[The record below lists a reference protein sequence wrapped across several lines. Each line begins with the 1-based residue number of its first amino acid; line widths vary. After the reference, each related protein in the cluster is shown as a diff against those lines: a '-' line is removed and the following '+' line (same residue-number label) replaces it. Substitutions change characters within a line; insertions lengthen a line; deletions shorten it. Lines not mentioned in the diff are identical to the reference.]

1 MKNPTHI
8 NCGEERNASGPTRAR
23 TEQDIVDLIP
33 TLRAFARSLT
43 RNEIDADDLV
53 QETLLKALSNLEKFE
68 PGTMLRAWLF
78 TIMRNA
84 FYTTVRKAGR
94 SELGEGDCASHMAV
108 SQPPQEWA
116 LRGGEVLAAIE
127 KLPRHFRETL
137 VLVSMMGESYES
149 AASILGCSIGTVKS
163 RIHRARHLVSET
175 LGGQPLD

>member
-1 MKNPTHI
+1 MKDYTQI
-8 NCGEERNASGPTRAR
+8 DFAEDRESSGLIHLR

-53 QETLLKALSNLEKFE
+53 QETLLKALSNLDKFE
-68 PGTMLRAWLF
+68 RGTMLRAWLF

-84 FYTTVRKAGR
+84 FYTTARKAGR

-108 SQPPQEWA
+108 SQPSQEWA
-116 LRGGEVLAAIE
+116 LRGGEVLAAIG

-137 VLVSMMGESYES
+137 VLVSMLGESYET
-149 AASILGCSIGTVKS
+149 AATVFGCSIGTVKS
-163 RIHRARHLVSET
+163 RIHRARHLVSEM
-175 LGGQPLD
+175 LGETPFD